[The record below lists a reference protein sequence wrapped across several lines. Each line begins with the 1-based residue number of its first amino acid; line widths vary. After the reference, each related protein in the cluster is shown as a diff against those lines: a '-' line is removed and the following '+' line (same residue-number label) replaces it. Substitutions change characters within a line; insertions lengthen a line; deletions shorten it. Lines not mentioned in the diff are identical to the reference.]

1 MADLASGRCPS
12 ASRTG
17 PGPPGRGHILVLLEG
32 LDIRC
37 RDSYHHCIMART
49 TLDID
54 APILREIKALQKK
67 EGRSMGQIVSQ
78 LLAEALT
85 RRRAGVSAPTLKWVS
100 RPMGALVDLSDKEAL
115 YAVLDQDRE

>member
-1 MADLASGRCPS
+1 
-12 ASRTG
+12 
-17 PGPPGRGHILVLLEG
+17 
-32 LDIRC
+32 
-37 RDSYHHCIMART
+37 MART